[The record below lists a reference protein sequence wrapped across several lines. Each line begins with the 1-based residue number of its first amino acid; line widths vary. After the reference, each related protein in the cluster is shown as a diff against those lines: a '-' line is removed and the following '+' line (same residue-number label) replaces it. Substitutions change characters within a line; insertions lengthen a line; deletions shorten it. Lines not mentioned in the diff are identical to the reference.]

1 MFMGILPLRPGVK
14 FQEEYSM
21 TRPIQKVLFIEPR
34 SPQEHIF
41 SRVAIPRLGS
51 LLLGTILEQQGLK
64 VKVVIE
70 EISTPKYPSLD
81 FQPDLV
87 CISSISSTAPR
98 AYELGDF
105 YRQQGLRVV
114 LGGAH
119 PSFMPQEGLEHAD
132 YVVCGEGDEALP
144 ELVKALSTGGS
155 LADIHNLCY
164 RDGDT
169 IRQNPWRP
177 FLGDLDS
184 LPIPD
189 YTLIHGWKAR
199 NRRGVIS
206 IATSRGGPF
215 NCSFCSVIQLFGRK
229 HRVTSI
235 DRVIAEIRQNGL
247 QARHIFFCDDNF
259 TADRQRT
266 KELCER
272 IIAEGLKIEWSA
284 QVRVESA
291 KDFELLDLMAKS
303 GCYIVFVGL
312 ESINPATL
320 KAYNKSQTVE
330 GIKDCVNNFH
340 RFGINVHGM
349 FVFGSEE
356 DHYQVIR
363 DTVKVSRQLD
373 LDSLQYLIL
382 TPIPG
387 TPFYKEMEAQNR
399 IICRDWSQY
408 DGHHTVFTPRQ
419 FTPYEL
425 QMETNR
431 AMKKFYSWTSVLKRL
446 IARDLFF
453 AKMKAYGRIIL
464 WKASLKR
471 NSYFQQLQERL
482 YIRGAQLRQWL
493 PQKGRLPRVGI
504 PGYVWNLCTW
514 EKGPR
519 DFLIKFLERL
529 GVEVVQE
536 TSQEKTGSGALQTMK
551 VVQAEIARLQERS
564 DFILVPLWQGLG
576 EAAQKIKDLHQEF
589 TEETMARLL
598 ALEFSR
604 ESFYNACMELGLCFN
619 QRLERIRR
627 IYFQT
632 LAEVG
637 TPV

>member
-1 MFMGILPLRPGVK
+1 
-14 FQEEYSM
+14 M
-21 TRPIQKVLFIEPR
+21 TRSIQKVLFIEPR
-34 SPQEHIF
+34 SPREHIF

-51 LLLGTILEQQGLK
+51 LLLGTILEQQGIK

-70 EISTPKYPSLD
+70 EISTPHYESLD
-81 FQPDLV
+81 FHPDLV

-98 AYELGDF
+98 AYELADS
-105 YRQQGLRVV
+105 YRQQGLPVV

-119 PSFMPQEGLEHAD
+119 SSFLPLEGLEHAD

-144 ELVKALSTGGS
+144 ELVNALETGGS

-169 IRQNPWRP
+169 IQQNPWRP

-184 LPIPD
+184 LPIPN
-189 YTLIHGWKAR
+189 YNLIHGWKAR
-199 NRRGVIS
+199 NRRGVVS
-206 IATSRGGPF
+206 IATSRGCPF
-215 NCSFCSVIQLFGRK
+215 NCSFCSVIMMFGRK

-235 DRVIAEIRQNGL
+235 DRVIEEIRQNGL

-291 KDFELLDLMAKS
+291 KDSELLDLMAKS

-320 KAYNKSQTVE
+320 KAYNKSQTVQ
-330 GIKDCVNNFH
+330 GIKDCVTNFH

-387 TPFYKEMEAQNR
+387 TPFYREMEAQNR

-408 DGHHTVFTPRQ
+408 DGHHTVFQPRQ

-431 AMKKFYSWTSVLKRL
+431 AMKKFYSWTSVIKRL

-464 WKASLKR
+464 WKANLKR
-471 NSYFQQLQERL
+471 NNYFQQLQERL
-482 YIRGAQLRQWL
+482 YARGQQLRQWL

-504 PGYVWNLCTW
+504 PEDVWNLCTW
-514 EKGPR
+514 EKRPR

-536 TSQEKTGSGALQTMK
+536 TAPEKAGNGSPYAMEQ
-551 VVQAEIARLQERS
+551 VRAEIIRLQERA
-564 DFILVPLWQGLG
+564 DLILVPLWQGLG

-589 TEETMARLL
+589 TKETMARLL
-598 ALEFSR
+598 AMEFSR

-619 QRLERIRR
+619 KRMGRIRH

-637 TPV
+637 QPV

>member
-1 MFMGILPLRPGVK
+1 MD
-14 FQEEYSM
+14 
-21 TRPIQKVLFIEPR
+21 RPIQKVLFIEPR

-41 SRVAIPRLGS
+41 SLVAIPRLGS
-51 LLLGTILEQQGLK
+51 LLLGTILEQQGLE

-70 EISTPKYPSLD
+70 EMSTPKYPSLD
-81 FQPDLV
+81 FHPDLV

-98 AYELGDF
+98 AYELADY
-105 YRQQGLRVV
+105 YRGQGLPVV

-119 PSFMPQEGLEHAD
+119 PSFLPLEGLEHAD

-144 ELVKALSTGGS
+144 ELVNALTQGGS
-155 LADIHNLCY
+155 LAAIPNLCY

-169 IRQNPWRP
+169 IHQNPWRP

-184 LPIPD
+184 LPIPN
-189 YTLIHGWKAR
+189 YTLIHGWKPR
-199 NRRGVIS
+199 NRRGVVS
-206 IATSRGGPF
+206 IATSRGCPF
-215 NCSFCSVIQLFGRK
+215 NCSFCSVIMMFGRK

-235 DRVIAEIRQNGL
+235 DRVIEEIRQNGA

-272 IIAEGLKIEWSA
+272 IIAEGLKLEWSA
-284 QVRVESA
+284 QVRVEAA
-291 KDFELLDLMAKS
+291 KDPELLELMAKS
-303 GCYIVFVGL
+303 GCFVVFVGL

-320 KAYNKSQTVE
+320 KAYNKSQTVQ

-340 RFGINVHGM
+340 RFGIKVHGM

-373 LDSLQYLIL
+373 LDSVQYLML
-382 TPIPG
+382 TPLPG

-408 DGHHTVFTPRQ
+408 DGHHTVFQPRQ
-419 FTPYEL
+419 FT
-425 QMETNR
+425 
-431 AMKKFYSWTSVLKRL
+431 
-446 IARDLFF
+446 
-453 AKMKAYGRIIL
+453 KMKAYGRFLL
-464 WKASLKR
+464 WKSTLKR
-471 NSYFQQLQERL
+471 SSYFQQLQEQL
-482 YIRGAQLRQWL
+482 YARGQQLRQWL

-504 PGYVWNLCTW
+504 PEDVWHLSSW

-529 GVEVVQE
+529 GVEVVQG
-536 TSQEKTGSGALQTMK
+536 TSLEKAGSNYRQTMEM
-551 VVQAEIARLQERS
+551 VQAEITRLQEQS
-564 DFILVPLWQGLG
+564 DLILLPVWQGLG

-589 TEETMARLL
+589 TQETMARLL
-598 ALEFSR
+598 AMEFSR

-619 QRLERIRR
+619 KRMGRIRR

-637 TPV
+637 TPVCTALTVCRGGPACPPRI

>member
-1 MFMGILPLRPGVK
+1 VE
-14 FQEEYSM
+14 FQEEYEM

-51 LLLGTILEQQGLK
+51 LLLGTILEQQGME
-64 VKVVIE
+64 VKVVVE
-70 EISTPKYPSLD
+70 EISAPNYRTLD

-98 AYELGDF
+98 SYELADF
-105 YRQQGLRVV
+105 YRQQGLPVV

-119 PSFMPQEGLEHAD
+119 SSFLPLEGLEHAD
-132 YVVCGEGDEALP
+132 YVICGEGEEALP
-144 ELVKALSTGGS
+144 ELINILRHGGDLAEVK
-155 LADIHNLCY
+155 NLCY
-164 RDGDT
+164 REGDT
-169 IRQNPWRP
+169 IQQNPWRP
-177 FLGDLDS
+177 LVGDLDA

-189 YTLIHGWKAR
+189 YGLIHGWKAK
-199 NRRGVIS
+199 NKRGVVA
-206 IATSRGGPF
+206 IATSRGCPF
-215 NCSFCSVIQLFGRK
+215 NCSFCSVILMFGRK
-229 HRVTSI
+229 HRVYSI
-235 DRVIAEIRQNGL
+235 DRVIEEIRQNGL
-247 QARHIFFCDDNF
+247 QSRHIFFCDDNF
-259 TADRQRT
+259 TADRKRT

-272 IIAEGLKIEWSA
+272 IIAEGLQIEWSA

-291 KDFELLDLMAKS
+291 KDPELLELMAKA
-303 GCYIVFVGL
+303 GCFIVFVGL
-312 ESINPATL
+312 ESINPDTL
-320 KAYNKSQTVE
+320 KAYNKSQTVQ
-330 GIKDCVNNFH
+330 GIKDCVANFH
-340 RFGINVHGM
+340 SFGIKVHGM

-363 DTVKVSRQLD
+363 DTVKVSRQMD
-373 LDSLQYLIL
+373 LDSLQYLML
-382 TPIPG
+382 TPLPG
-387 TPFYKEMEAQNR
+387 TPFYQEMEAQNR

-408 DGHHTVFTPRQ
+408 DGHHTVFQPRQ

-425 QMETNR
+425 QMETTR
-431 AMKKFYSWTSVLKRL
+431 AMKKFYSWTSVIQRL

-464 WKASLKR
+464 WKSTLKR
-471 NSYFQQLQERL
+471 NNYFQQLQERL
-482 YIRGAQLRQWL
+482 FARVQQWRQWL
-493 PQKGRLPRVGI
+493 PEKGRVPRVGI
-504 PGYVWNLCTW
+504 PGDIWKLSTW
-514 EKGPR
+514 ENGPK

-536 TSQEKTGSGALQTMK
+536 TSQEKSDSGVLQP
-551 VVQAEIARLQERS
+551 VQLVRTEIARLQEQA
-564 DFILVPLWQGLG
+564 DLILVPLWQGLG
-576 EAAQKIKDLHQEF
+576 EAAQKIKDLRQEF
-589 TEETMARLL
+589 AKETMSRLL

-604 ESFYNACMELGLCFN
+604 ESFYNVCMELGLCFN
-619 QRLERIRR
+619 KRLGRIRR

>member
-1 MFMGILPLRPGVK
+1 M
-14 FQEEYSM
+14 
-21 TRPIQKVLFIEPR
+21 
-34 SPQEHIF
+34 
-41 SRVAIPRLGS
+41 
-51 LLLGTILEQQGLK
+51 
-64 VKVVIE
+64 
-70 EISTPKYPSLD
+70 
-81 FQPDLV
+81 

-98 AYELGDF
+98 AYELADF
-105 YRQQGLRVV
+105 YRQQGLPVV

-119 PSFMPQEGLEHAD
+119 PSFLPLEGLEHAD
-132 YVVCGEGDEALP
+132 YVICGEGDEALP
-144 ELVKALSTGGS
+144 ELINVLENGGS
-155 LADIHNLCY
+155 LADINNLCY

-169 IRQNPWRP
+169 IQQNPWRP

-184 LPIPD
+184 LPIPN
-189 YTLIHGWKAR
+189 YNLIHGWKAR
-199 NRRGVIS
+199 NRRGVVS
-206 IATSRGGPF
+206 IATSRGCPF
-215 NCSFCSVIQLFGRK
+215 NCSFCSVILLFGRQ

-235 DRVIAEIRQNGL
+235 DRVIEEIRQNGL
-247 QARHIFFCDDNF
+247 QSRHIFFCDDNF
-259 TADRQRT
+259 TADRKRT

-291 KDFELLDLMAKS
+291 KDPELLDLMAKS

-320 KAYNKSQTVE
+320 KAYNKSQTVQ

-340 RFGINVHGM
+340 HFGINVHGM

-382 TPIPG
+382 TPLPG
-387 TPFYKEMEAQNR
+387 TPFFKEMEAQNR

-408 DGHHTVFTPRQ
+408 DGHHTVFQPRQ

-431 AMKKFYSWTSVLKRL
+431 AMKKFYSWTSVIKRL

-464 WKASLKR
+464 WKATLKR
-471 NSYFQQLQERL
+471 NNYFQQLKEQL
-482 YIRGAQLRQWL
+482 YTRGQQLRQWL
-493 PQKGRLPRVGI
+493 PQKGRLPRGRAFPEMSGTSAPGRRAPGI
-504 PGYVWNLCTW
+504 FSSSSWNAW
-514 EKGPR
+514 EWRWCRKPAR
-519 DFLIKFLERL
+519 RKA
-529 GVEVVQE
+529 
-536 TSQEKTGSGALQTMK
+536 GSGPLQAMQ
-551 VVQAEIARLQERS
+551 VVQAEIARLQEQS
-564 DFILVPLWQGLG
+564 DVVLVPLWQGLG

-589 TEETMARLL
+589 TKETMARLL
-598 ALEFSR
+598 AVEFSR

-619 QRLERIRR
+619 KRLGRIRR

>member
-1 MFMGILPLRPGVK
+1 MA
-14 FQEEYSM
+14 
-21 TRPIQKVLFIEPR
+21 RPIRKVLFIEPR

-41 SRVAIPRLGS
+41 SMVAIPRLGS
-51 LLLGTILEQQGLK
+51 LLLGTILEQQGIE
-64 VKVVIE
+64 VKVVVE
-70 EISTPKYPSLD
+70 EISAPNYRTLE
-81 FQPDLV
+81 FQPDMV

-98 AYELGDF
+98 AYELADS
-105 YRQQGLRVV
+105 YRQQGLPVV

-119 PSFMPQEGLEHAD
+119 PSFLPLEGLEHAD
-132 YVVCGEGDEALP
+132 YVICGEGDEALP
-144 ELVKALSTGGS
+144 ELIKALDNGGN
-155 LADIHNLCY
+155 LAEVQNLCY

-169 IRQNPWRP
+169 VQQNPWRP
-177 FLGDLDS
+177 YLGDLDT
-184 LPIPD
+184 LPIPN
-189 YTLIHGWKAR
+189 YNLIHGWGAR
-199 NRRGVIS
+199 NRRGVVS
-206 IATSRGGPF
+206 IATSRGCPF

-229 HRVTSI
+229 HRVNSI
-235 DRVIAEIRQNGL
+235 DRVLAEIRQNGL
-247 QARHIFFCDDNF
+247 QSRHIFFCDDNF
-259 TADRQRT
+259 TADRTRT

-272 IIAEGLKIEWSA
+272 IIAEGIKIEWSA

-291 KDFELLDLMAKS
+291 NDPELLDLMARS
-303 GCYIVFVGL
+303 GCFIVFVGL

-330 GIKDCVNNFH
+330 GVKNCVNTFH
-340 RFGINVHGM
+340 SFGIKVHGM

-373 LDSLQYLIL
+373 LDSVQYLIL

-419 FTPYEL
+419 FTPFEL

-431 AMKKFYSWTSVLKRL
+431 AMKKFYSWTSVIKRL

-464 WKASLKR
+464 WKATFKR
-471 NSYFQQLQERL
+471 NNYFQQLQEKL
-482 YIRGAQLRQWL
+482 FVRGQKLRQLL
-493 PQKGRLPRVGI
+493 PQKGRAPRVGI
-504 PGYVWNLCTW
+504 PGDIWNLSTW
-514 EKGPR
+514 ETGTK

-529 GVEVVQE
+529 GVEVVQV
-536 TSQEKTGSGALQTMK
+536 TGPDKGAKSHLQVMEK
-551 VVQAEIARLQERS
+551 VRAEIDRLQQEA
-564 DFILVPLWQGLG
+564 DVILVPLWEGLG
-576 EAAQKIKDLHQEF
+576 EAAQKVKDLHREF
-589 TEETMARLL
+589 TQETMTRLL
-598 ALEFSR
+598 PMEFSR
-604 ESFYNACMELGLCFN
+604 QSFYNACMELGLCFSN
-619 QRLERIRR
+619 RMGLIRR

>member
-1 MFMGILPLRPGVK
+1 
-14 FQEEYSM
+14 M

-34 SPQEHIF
+34 SPREHIF

-51 LLLGTILEQQGLK
+51 LLLGTILQQQGID

-70 EISTPKYPSLD
+70 EISNPNYRSLD
-81 FQPDLV
+81 FHPDLV

-105 YRQQGLRVV
+105 YRQQGLPVV

-119 PSFMPQEGLEHAD
+119 PSFLPLEGLEHAD
-132 YVVCGEGDEALP
+132 FVVCGEGDEALP
-144 ELVKALSTGGS
+144 ELIKALKTGGS

-164 RDGDT
+164 RDGDA
-169 IRQNPWRP
+169 IQQNPWRP

-184 LPIPD
+184 LPIPN
-189 YTLIHGWKAR
+189 YNLIHGWKAR
-199 NRRGVIS
+199 NRRGVVS
-206 IATSRGGPF
+206 IATSRGCPF
-215 NCSFCSVIQLFGRK
+215 NCTFCSVILLFGRK
-229 HRVTSI
+229 HRVYSI
-235 DRVIAEIRQNGL
+235 DRVIDEIRQNGA
-247 QARHIFFCDDNF
+247 QSRHIFFCDDNF
-259 TADRQRT
+259 TADRKRT

-291 KDFELLDLMAKS
+291 KDEELLELMAKS

-340 RFGINVHGM
+340 KFGINVHGM

-356 DHYQVIR
+356 DHFQVIR

-382 TPIPG
+382 TPVPG
-387 TPFYKEMEAQNR
+387 TAFYKEMEAQNR

-408 DGHHTVFTPRQ
+408 DGHHTVFQPRQ

-431 AMKKFYSWTSVLKRL
+431 AMKKFYSWPSVIRRL

-464 WKASLKR
+464 WKSNLKR
-471 NSYFQQLQERL
+471 NNYFQQLQEQLHAR
-482 YIRGAQLRQWL
+482 AQQLRQLL
-493 PQKGRLPRVGI
+493 PQKGRVPRVGI
-504 PGYVWNLCTW
+504 PGDVWNLCTW

-536 TSQEKTGSGALQTMK
+536 TSPEKPGSGSLQPMQ
-551 VVQAEIARLQERS
+551 VVRAEIARLQERS
-564 DFILVPLWQGLG
+564 DLILLPLWQGLG
-576 EAAQKIKDLHQEF
+576 EAAQKLKDVHHEF
-589 TEETMARLL
+589 AKETMARLL

-619 QRLERIRR
+619 KRMGRIRR

-637 TPV
+637 QPV

>member
-1 MFMGILPLRPGVK
+1 MRILPLGSGVK
-14 FQEEYSM
+14 FQEECYMS
-21 TRPIQKVLFIEPR
+21 RPIEKVLFIEPR

-51 LLLGTILEQQGLK
+51 LLLGTILEQQGIE

-70 EISTPKYPSLD
+70 EMTTPQYPSLD
-81 FQPDLV
+81 FHPDLV

-98 AYELGDF
+98 AYELADF
-105 YRQQGLRVV
+105 YRQQGLPVV

-119 PSFMPQEGLEHAD
+119 PSFLPLEGLEHAD
-132 YVVCGEGDEALP
+132 YVICGEGDEALP
-144 ELVKALSTGGS
+144 ELVKVLNQGGS
-155 LADIHNLCY
+155 LAEVHNLCY

-169 IRQNPWRP
+169 IHQNPWRP

-184 LPIPD
+184 LPIPN
-189 YTLIHGWKAR
+189 YTLIHGWKAK
-199 NRRGVIS
+199 NRRGVVS
-206 IATSRGGPF
+206 IATSRGCPF
-215 NCSFCSVIQLFGRK
+215 NCSFCSVIMMFGRQ

-235 DRVIAEIRQNGL
+235 DRVIEEIRQNGA

-259 TADRQRT
+259 TADRRRT

-272 IIAEGLKIEWSA
+272 IIAEGLKLEWSA

-291 KDFELLDLMAKS
+291 KDPELLDLMARS
-303 GCYIVFVGL
+303 GCFVVFVGL

-320 KAYNKSQTVE
+320 KAYNKSQTVQ

-340 RFGINVHGM
+340 HFGIKVHGM

-373 LDSLQYLIL
+373 LDSVQYLML
-382 TPIPG
+382 TPLPG

-408 DGHHTVFTPRQ
+408 DGHHTVFQPRQ
-419 FTPYEL
+419 FTPFEL
-425 QMETNR
+425 QMETTR
-431 AMKKFYSWTSVLKRL
+431 AMRKFYSWTSVIKRL

-453 AKMKAYGRIIL
+453 AKMKAYGRILL
-464 WKASLKR
+464 WKSTLKR
-471 NSYFQQLQERL
+471 SGYFQQLQEQL
-482 YIRGAQLRQWL
+482 YARGQKLRQWL
-493 PQKGRLPRVGI
+493 PKKGRLPRVGI
-504 PGYVWNLCTW
+504 PGEVWNLSSW
-514 EKGPR
+514 EEGPR
-519 DFLIKFLERL
+519 DFLVKFLERL

-536 TSQEKTGSGALQTMK
+536 TSREKAGSNYRQTLQM
-551 VVQAEIARLQERS
+551 VQAEIARLQEQS
-564 DFILVPLWQGLG
+564 DLILLPVWQGLG

-589 TEETMARLL
+589 TQETMARLL
-598 ALEFSR
+598 AMEFSR

-619 QRLERIRR
+619 KRMGRIRR

>member
-1 MFMGILPLRPGVK
+1 
-14 FQEEYSM
+14 
-21 TRPIQKVLFIEPR
+21 
-34 SPQEHIF
+34 
-41 SRVAIPRLGS
+41 
-51 LLLGTILEQQGLK
+51 
-64 VKVVIE
+64 
-70 EISTPKYPSLD
+70 
-81 FQPDLV
+81 LV

-98 AYELGDF
+98 AYELADF
-105 YRQQGLRVV
+105 YRQQGLPVV

-119 PSFMPQEGLEHAD
+119 PSFLPLEGLEHAD

-144 ELVKALSTGGS
+144 ELVKVLNQGGS
-155 LADIHNLCY
+155 LAQVHNLCY

-169 IRQNPWRP
+169 IHQNPWRP

-184 LPIPD
+184 LPIPN

-199 NRRGVIS
+199 NRRGVVS
-206 IATSRGGPF
+206 IATSRGCPF
-215 NCSFCSVIQLFGRK
+215 NCSFCSVIMMFGRQ

-235 DRVIAEIRQNGL
+235 DRVIEEIRQNGA

-259 TADRQRT
+259 TADRRRT

-272 IIAEGLKIEWSA
+272 IIAEGLKLEWSA
-284 QVRVESA
+284 QVRVEAA
-291 KDFELLDLMAKS
+291 KDPELLDLMARS
-303 GCYIVFVGL
+303 GCFVVFVGL

-320 KAYNKSQTVE
+320 KAYNKSQTVQ
-330 GIKDCVNNFH
+330 GIKDCVTNFH
-340 RFGINVHGM
+340 RFRIKVHGM

-373 LDSLQYLIL
+373 LDSVQYLML
-382 TPIPG
+382 TPLPG

-408 DGHHTVFTPRQ
+408 DGHHTVFQPRQ
-419 FTPYEL
+419 FTPFEL
-425 QMETNR
+425 QMETTR
-431 AMKKFYSWTSVLKRL
+431 AMRKFYSWTSVIKRL

-453 AKMKAYGRIIL
+453 AKMKAYGRILL
-464 WKASLKR
+464 WKSTLKR
-471 NSYFQQLQERL
+471 SSYFQQLQEQL
-482 YIRGAQLRQWL
+482 YARGQKLRQWL
-493 PQKGRLPRVGI
+493 PKKGRLPRVGI
-504 PGYVWNLCTW
+504 PGDVWNLSSW

-519 DFLIKFLERL
+519 DFLVKFLERL

-536 TSQEKTGSGALQTMK
+536 TSREKAGSNYRQTLQM
-551 VVQAEIARLQERS
+551 VQAEIARLQEQS
-564 DFILVPLWQGLG
+564 DLILLPVWQGLG

-589 TEETMARLL
+589 TQETMARLL
-598 ALEFSR
+598 AMEFSR

-619 QRLERIRR
+619 KRMGRIRR

>member
-1 MFMGILPLRPGVK
+1 
-14 FQEEYSM
+14 M

-51 LLLGTILEQQGLK
+51 LLLGTILQQQGME

-70 EISTPKYPSLD
+70 EMTAPNYRKLD

-98 AYELGDF
+98 TYELADF
-105 YRQQGLRVV
+105 YREQGLPVV

-119 PSFMPQEGLEHAD
+119 PSFLPLEGLEHAD

-144 ELVKALSTGGS
+144 ELVNALNNGGS
-155 LADIHNLCY
+155 LADIPNLCY

-169 IRQNPWRP
+169 IHQNPWRP

-184 LPIPD
+184 LPIPN
-189 YTLIHGWKAR
+189 YTLIHGWKPR
-199 NRRGVIS
+199 NRRGVVS
-206 IATSRGGPF
+206 IATSRGCPF
-215 NCSFCSVIQLFGRK
+215 NCSFCSVIMMFGRK

-235 DRVIAEIRQNGL
+235 DRVIAEIRQNGI

-272 IIAEGLKIEWSA
+272 IIAEGLKLEWSA

-291 KDFELLDLMAKS
+291 KDPELLELMAKS
-303 GCYIVFVGL
+303 GCFVVFVGL

-320 KAYNKSQTVE
+320 KAYNKSQTVQ

-340 RFGINVHGM
+340 HYGIKVHGM

-363 DTVKVSRQLD
+363 DTVGFSRQLD
-373 LDSLQYLIL
+373 LDSLQYLML
-382 TPIPG
+382 TPLPG

-408 DGHHTVFTPRQ
+408 DGHHTVFQPRQ
-419 FTPYEL
+419 FTPFEL
-425 QMETNR
+425 QMETTR
-431 AMKKFYSWTSVLKRL
+431 AMKKFYSWPSVIKRL

-453 AKMKAYGRIIL
+453 AKMKAFGRILL
-464 WKASLKR
+464 WQATLKR
-471 NSYFQQLQERL
+471 NNHFVQLQEQL
-482 YIRGAQLRQWL
+482 YARGNQLRQWL
-493 PQKGRLPRVGI
+493 PKKGRLPRVGI
-504 PGYVWNLCTW
+504 PGDVWNLCTW

-536 TSQEKTGSGALQTMK
+536 TSREKAGSGALQTLQ
-551 VVQAEIARLQERS
+551 VVQAEIARLQEQS
-564 DFILVPLWQGLG
+564 DVILLPLWQGLG
-576 EAAQKIKDLHQEF
+576 EAAQKIKDLHQDF
-589 TEETMARLL
+589 TKETMARLL

-619 QRLERIRR
+619 KRMGRIRR

-632 LAEVG
+632 LAEEG

>member
-1 MFMGILPLRPGVK
+1 MA
-14 FQEEYSM
+14 
-21 TRPIQKVLFIEPR
+21 RPIHKVLFIEPR

-51 LLLGTILEQQGLK
+51 LLLGTILQQRGIE

-70 EISTPKYPSLD
+70 EISAPDYRTLD
-81 FQPDLV
+81 FHPDLV

-98 AYELGDF
+98 TYELSDF
-105 YRQQGLRVV
+105 YRQQGLPVV

-119 PSFMPQEGLEHAD
+119 PSFLPLEGLEHAD

-144 ELVKALSTGGS
+144 ELVKALETGGS
-155 LADIHNLCY
+155 LAEVNNLCY

-169 IRQNPWRP
+169 IQQNPWRP
-177 FLGDLDS
+177 FLGELDS
-184 LPIPD
+184 LPIPN
-189 YTLIHGWKAR
+189 YNLIHGWKAR
-199 NRRGVIS
+199 NRKGVVS
-206 IATSRGGPF
+206 IATSRGCPF
-215 NCSFCSVIQLFGRK
+215 NCSFCSVIMMFGRK

-235 DRVIAEIRQNGL
+235 DRVIDEIRQNGA

-259 TADRQRT
+259 TADRKRT

-291 KDFELLDLMAKS
+291 KDPELLELMAKS

-330 GIKDCVNNFH
+330 GVKDCVNNFH
-340 RFGINVHGM
+340 KFGINVHGM

-373 LDSLQYLIL
+373 LDSLQYLML
-382 TPIPG
+382 TPLPG

-408 DGHHTVFTPRQ
+408 DGHHTVFQPRQ
-419 FTPYEL
+419 FTPFEL

-431 AMKKFYSWTSVLKRL
+431 AMKKFYSWTSVIKRL

-464 WKASLKR
+464 WKSTLRR

-482 YIRGAQLRQWL
+482 FARVQQLRQLL
-493 PQKGRLPRVGI
+493 PQKGGTPRVGI
-504 PGYVWNLCTW
+504 PGDIWNLCTW
-514 EKGPR
+514 EKGPK

-536 TSQEKTGSGALQTMK
+536 TNQEKVATSPLSAMEQ
-551 VVQAEIARLQERS
+551 VRAEIARLQEKA
-564 DFILVPLWQGLG
+564 DLVLVPLWEGLG
-576 EAAQKIKDLHQEF
+576 EAAQKVKDLHQEF
-589 TEETMARLL
+589 TKETVARLL
-598 ALEFSR
+598 PMQFSR
-604 ESFYNACMELGLCFN
+604 ESFYNACMELGLVFSN
-619 QRLERIRR
+619 RMGRIRR
-627 IYFQT
+627 VYFQT

>member
-1 MFMGILPLRPGVK
+1 
-14 FQEEYSM
+14 M
-21 TRPIQKVLFIEPR
+21 TRSIQKVLFIEPR

-51 LLLGTILEQQGLK
+51 LLLGTILQQQGME

-70 EISTPKYPSLD
+70 EMSAPNYRKLD

-98 AYELGDF
+98 TYELADF
-105 YRQQGLRVV
+105 YRERGLPVV

-119 PSFMPQEGLEHAD
+119 PSFLPLEGLEHAD

-144 ELVKALSTGGS
+144 ELVNALTNGGS
-155 LADIHNLCY
+155 LADIPNLCY

-169 IRQNPWRP
+169 IHQNPWRP

-184 LPIPD
+184 LPIPN

-199 NRRGVIS
+199 NRRGVVS
-206 IATSRGGPF
+206 IATSRGCPF
-215 NCSFCSVIQLFGRK
+215 NCSFCSVIMMFGRK

-247 QARHIFFCDDNF
+247 EARHIFFCDDNF

-266 KELCER
+266 KALCER

-291 KDFELLDLMAKS
+291 KDPELLELMARS
-303 GCYIVFVGL
+303 GCFVVFVGL

-320 KAYNKSQTVE
+320 KAYNKSQTVQ

-340 RFGINVHGM
+340 HYGIKVHGM

-363 DTVKVSRQLD
+363 DTVGFSRQLD
-373 LDSLQYLIL
+373 LDSLQYLML
-382 TPIPG
+382 TPLPG

-408 DGHHTVFTPRQ
+408 DGHHTVFQPRQ
-419 FTPYEL
+419 FTPFEL
-425 QMETNR
+425 QMETTR
-431 AMKKFYSWTSVLKRL
+431 AMKKFYSWTSVIKRL

-453 AKMKAYGRIIL
+453 AKMKAFGRILL
-464 WKASLKR
+464 WKATLKR
-471 NSYFQQLQERL
+471 NNHFVQLQEQL
-482 YIRGAQLRQWL
+482 YARGNQLRQWL
-493 PQKGRLPRVGI
+493 PKKGRLPRVGI
-504 PGYVWNLCTW
+504 PGDVWNLCTW

-536 TSQEKTGSGALQTMK
+536 TSREKTGSGGLQTLQ
-551 VVQAEIARLQERS
+551 VVQAEIARLQEQS
-564 DFILVPLWQGLG
+564 DVILLPLWRGLG
-576 EAAQKIKDLHQEF
+576 EAAQKIKDLHQDF
-589 TEETMARLL
+589 SKETMARLL

-619 QRLERIRR
+619 NRLGRIRR

-632 LAEVG
+632 LAEEG